1 MKTEEINEKNRKIET
16 DIQEYEVQLKELLV
30 EILQPVHKVV
40 EKLVGKNN
48 KKLVAE
54 KISAIAKTVFETI
67 TFASSLP
74 KKQREN
80 YIEYKKITN
89 KNIIEA
95 IELKALIIEL
105 QNEKAANEAVLA
117 KELSK
122 SAKEPQITI
131 REVWTENLKKLNE
144 QKGFS
149 LIKTYKKSRFKFA
162 IAHFQDLV
170 DYEELEPEDDS
181 IMNNPDLKGITK
193 IRMKRRVE
201 AMHCMDCGYRL

>member
-1 MKTEEINEKNRKIET
+1 MKKEDIKEKNKKIET
-16 DIQEYEVQLKELLV
+16 DIQEYEEQLKELLV
-30 EILQPVHKVV
+30 EILQPVYKTV

-54 KISAIAKTVFETI
+54 RVLTIAKTVFETI
-67 TFASSLP
+67 AFAASLP

-80 YIEYKKITN
+80 YMEYKKIN
-89 KNIIEA
+89 NPKVKEA

-105 QNEKAANEAVLA
+105 QNEKVANEAALA
-117 KELSK
+117 QELSK

-144 QKGFS
+144 QNGFS
-149 LIKTYKKSRFKFA
+149 LIKAYKKSRFKFA

-170 DYEELEPEDDS
+170 DYEKLEPEDDS

-201 AMHCMDCGYRL
+201 AMHCTDRGYRL